1 MSLSDIEQ
9 AQYRNLRY
17 HFNKLIDEVLG
28 PGYWNEGMDV
38 YECDRITC
46 EDIAYKAKRSV
57 LEHLID
63 KWVYRYE

>member
-1 MSLSDIEQ
+1 MTETEVRL
-9 AQYRNLRY
+9 AQYRNLRA

-46 EDIAYKAKRSV
+46 EDIARVADRSA
-57 LEHLID
+57 LSRLID
-63 KWVYRYE
+63 GWFGRP